1 MIVSIDIGTS
11 NSSICMMGADGNI
24 VSLDVSTGASI
35 YGDKHSLPSAVFVE
49 DSGNL
54 VLGQAAMNNR
64 MLKPQNFRAE
74 FKRNLGEKYP
84 IVLGSRSFL
93 PEELYTE
100 FFRYLVSCVRKLT
113 NEPIELAYLTY
124 PATYGTSKKEKIV
137 AAAKAAGLF
146 HTELVDEPSAA
157 AMNYCAEGHVH
168 DKQNLLVYDFG
179 GGTFDVSVIRYENGE
194 FRSLTG
200 ALGLERCGG
209 VDIDRMIF
217 QDMMSKIPADLLEM
231 LKKNELYYMRF
242 VSQLSESAVRCK
254 KHLSSADVYSENIM
268 VGFETVSYSLT
279 LEQFN
284 QMIAGLV
291 SQTIQTCRRILAD
304 AKLQVSDLSAV
315 LLVGGT
321 SRIRLVRE
329 MVEQMA
335 GSVPVYNAADLELIV
350 SHGALN
356 YRNYKV
362 APPKPEPKAET
373 KQNER
378 PVSNVK
384 NGQKDDKK
392 IELPNNRTS
401 SDKHIQ
407 KVKDLPVDEL
417 LDRVTWSTRYG
428 LEMILPDR
436 SLWSSKNESYG
447 GKFGNLRKIYRV
459 QSGYGHELYG
469 IREDGTTVS
478 TNLSV
483 DGWKNI
489 HKLYIYDSEKLP
501 RAIVG
506 LRKDGSVVTT
516 DNEPKLQKCLSEWQ
530 GIREIAHSTWNE
542 VHGLQEDGTVIFAE
556 VGCSTVRRWKDIV
569 SICSDGGDV
578 LGLRKDGKVV
588 TKSTNSDV
596 KNVTPHWKDI
606 CAIASGL
613 THFAGLCKNG
623 TVKATGWAGH
633 DEACDVGDWKNIK
646 AIACGRYITVGLRE
660 DGTVVAAGNADYGL
674 RDVKDWKDIIAI
686 KACENSVIGIRN
698 DGRVLYTQYEDKYEV
713 SSGFLGFGTKV
724 RKTGVKKLLY
734 GITPVSLF

>member
-1 MIVSIDIGTS
+1 M
-11 NSSICMMGADGNI
+11 
-24 VSLDVSTGASI
+24 
-35 YGDKHSLPSAVFVE
+35 
-49 DSGNL
+49 
-54 VLGQAAMNNR
+54 
-64 MLKPQNFRAE
+64 
-74 FKRNLGEKYP
+74 
-84 IVLGSRSFL
+84 
-93 PEELYTE
+93 
-100 FFRYLVSCVRKLT
+100 
-113 NEPIELAYLTY
+113 
-124 PATYGTSKKEKIV
+124 
-137 AAAKAAGLF
+137 
-146 HTELVDEPSAA
+146 
-157 AMNYCAEGHVH
+157 
-168 DKQNLLVYDFG
+168 
-179 GGTFDVSVIRYENGE
+179 
-194 FRSLTG
+194 
-200 ALGLERCGG
+200 
-209 VDIDRMIF
+209 
-217 QDMMSKIPADLLEM
+217 
-231 LKKNELYYMRF
+231 
-242 VSQLSESAVRCK
+242 
-254 KHLSSADVYSENIM
+254 
-268 VGFETVSYSLT
+268 
-279 LEQFN
+279 
-284 QMIAGLV
+284 
-291 SQTIQTCRRILAD
+291 
-304 AKLQVSDLSAV
+304 
-315 LLVGGT
+315 
-321 SRIRLVRE
+321 
-329 MVEQMA
+329 
-335 GSVPVYNAADLELIV
+335 
-350 SHGALN
+350 
-356 YRNYKV
+356 
-362 APPKPEPKAET
+362 
-373 KQNER
+373 
-378 PVSNVK
+378 
-384 NGQKDDKK
+384 
-392 IELPNNRTS
+392 
-401 SDKHIQ
+401 
-407 KVKDLPVDEL
+407 
-417 LDRVTWSTRYG
+417 
-428 LEMILPDR
+428 
-436 SLWSSKNESYG
+436 
-447 GKFGNLRKIYRV
+447 
-459 QSGYGHELYG
+459 
-469 IREDGTTVS
+469 
-478 TNLSV
+478 

-556 VGCSTVRRWKDIV
+556 VGCSTVSRWKDIV